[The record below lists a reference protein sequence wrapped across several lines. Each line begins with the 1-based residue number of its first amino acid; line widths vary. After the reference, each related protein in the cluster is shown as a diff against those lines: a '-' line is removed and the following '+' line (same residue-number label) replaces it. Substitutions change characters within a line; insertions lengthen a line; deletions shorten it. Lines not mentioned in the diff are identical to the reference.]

1 MIDMPGGK
9 LEKKPRILIVD
20 DEESIRFTLEC
31 FLTDEGY
38 EVITAKNYSEAKEII
53 ENGAFDMIYADIILG
68 GGKTGLDII
77 REAREKGITR
87 PVVII
92 TGAPTVETAVEAA
105 RLGVFDYI
113 PKPIRWETLVQTTK
127 AALEGRDRYRPD

>member
-1 MIDMPGGK
+1 MT
-9 LEKKPRILIVD
+9 KKRRILIVD

-31 FLTDEGY
+31 FLKDEGY
-38 EVITAKNYSEAKEII
+38 EVVTAKSYGEAVEII
-53 ENGAFDMIYADIILG
+53 ETKAVDMIYADIILG
-68 GGKTGLDII
+68 GGKTGLDVI
-77 REAREKGITR
+77 RVARERGINC

-113 PKPIRWETLVQTTK
+113 PKPIRWEDLIQTTK
-127 AALEGRDRYRPD
+127 DALAGKDPYGKEG

>member
-1 MIDMPGGK
+1 MD
-9 LEKKPRILIVD
+9 KKQRILIVD

-31 FLTDEGY
+31 FLAEEGY
-38 EVITAKNYSEAKEII
+38 EVVTAKSYSEAKEII

-68 GGKTGLDII
+68 GGKTGLDVI
-77 REAREKGITR
+77 REAREKGMTH

-92 TGAPTVETAVEAA
+92 TGAPTVETAVEAS

-113 PKPIRWETLVQTTK
+113 PKPILWETLIKTTK
-127 AALEGRDRYRPD
+127 AALEGRDPYRPV

>member
-1 MIDMPGGK
+1 MK
-9 LEKKPRILIVD
+9 NKHRILVVD

-31 FLTDEGY
+31 FLTEEGY
-38 EVITAKNYSEAKEII
+38 EVVTAKSYSEAKEII
-53 ENGAFDMIYADIILG
+53 DTGAFDMIYADIILG
-68 GGKTGLDII
+68 GGKTGLDVI
-77 REAREKGITR
+77 REAREKGITG

-113 PKPIRWETLVQTTK
+113 PKPVLWETLIQTTK
-127 AALEGRDRYRPD
+127 AALEGADPYR